1 MAVVLALVI
10 STYCLGTSEVP
21 TSAHVDPASRS
32 LLTSKAPETS
42 SSILLRLVSAQNF
55 SPDRNLSSI
64 FFGVNIEADL
74 PFTTEDA
81 LYLADTNALTW
92 RYPGGNTAETYN
104 YTSNTNPIT
113 GQSEPNSITNFVRL
127 CRIDNCRAIL
137 QLPAEIDSPSTDA
150 AYVSFVER
158 SLQFTP
164 SVWEFG
170 NEPALF
176 TNFSRPWSDWNTPGG
191 TNATP
196 ETYAAIVPSILSAI
210 RNVDPTTPVDPLA
223 GVGTGA
229 HSDGAWVEAVMAAAG
244 ARAQYVSLH
253 SYIETGPAGN
263 NSTFYEPLY
272 GSSYSLPRLLPE
284 ITANISLGCPSCRT
298 TSVIISEDGASTGD
312 VNAPYESGFPMAMWD
327 ATQSIQAANSAL
339 SSIDFFAFQSG
350 NPGSF
355 ELSSGPLAPAYFLFK
370 DVTPY
375 LGSTVLNVT
384 LNDSDGGRVQ
394 LGGWWGAGNVY
405 SLLIVNLDTSN
416 SAALTIAGSG
426 FPTHGNIEWSLWN
439 GSSVEPL
446 GGATDWLNSTTVPP
460 NTMELVSVYPAGP
473 VSLPAAPTGVFAASS
488 GPTSVRLSFSQ
499 PRGPV
504 VNDSL
509 TYGTPTASAP
519 FCDPTG
525 TISTDGSTAGAVLS
539 GLSPVTAY
547 CFGARAWT
555 AAGPGPISAFINL
568 TTGEAAP
575 SNGAGNVFGSL
586 IPYLVVAGISGI
598 AVVAFFVVRRR
609 SRAK

>member
-1 MAVVLALVI
+1 M
-10 STYCLGTSEVP
+10 
-21 TSAHVDPASRS
+21 
-32 LLTSKAPETS
+32 
-42 SSILLRLVSAQNF
+42 
-55 SPDRNLSSI
+55 
-64 FFGVNIEADL
+64 
-74 PFTTEDA
+74 
-81 LYLADTNALTW
+81 
-92 RYPGGNTAETYN
+92 
-104 YTSNTNPIT
+104 
-113 GQSEPNSITNFVRL
+113 RL

-210 RNVDPTTPVDPLA
+210 RSVDPTTPVDPLA

-244 ARAQYVSLH
+244 ARAQDVSLH

-355 ELSSGPLAPAYFLFK
+355 ELISGPLAPAYFLFK

-426 FPTHGNIEWSLWN
+426 FPTHGNIEWSVWN

-525 TISTDGSTAGAVLS
+525 TIRYGR
-539 GLSPVTAY
+539 
-547 CFGARAWT
+547 F
-555 AAGPGPISAFINL
+555 N
-568 TTGEAAP
+568 
-575 SNGAGNVFGSL
+575 
-586 IPYLVVAGISGI
+586 
-598 AVVAFFVVRRR
+598 RRR
-609 SRAK
+609 SPLRAFPGHGLLLRRPGMDRGRARAHLGVHQRHDRRSRPVERNGERVRFPHPISGGCGNRWDRHGGILCGSSTIEGAVKEYRVLREIEPTQPVSAGETSRERLEKRINALALDRWVVHSFTVSHAPVGAGLGYRPVNVVYVVPLERDVTGHPQE